1 MSFMSNFLLNRTA
14 LAMIQRNIRKWISMR
29 NWAWWKLYTRVKPL
43 LSIARQE
50 DEMRKMAEEYEKTK
64 EELDRITKLQKELEQ
79 QNVTLLQAKNDMFLQ
94 LEAEQANFAQA
105 EERIVNLVKDKSEY
119 EDQVKEL
126 EDRLADSENA
136 TDEMANFKA
145 KLQAECDDLHKD
157 IEELESTLSKAEK
170 DKQDRDNQIRQ
181 LQVSNIYDLFLNLA
195 VLLQYNIIRPPYAN
209 LAYIISGGDG

>member
-1 MSFMSNFLLNRTA
+1 MLNFLLNRTA

-64 EELDRITKLQKELEQ
+64 EELDRITKLQKELEE

-181 LQVSNIYDLFLNLA
+181 LQVSNIYDLFFNLA
-195 VLLQYNIIRPPYAN
+195 FLIQYGIIRPPYAN
-209 LAYIISGGDG
+209 LTCIISGGDG